1 MWLAI
6 HVPALPD
13 AHNLVKINFKVSR
26 HPHVNRNITTAADA
40 ERRRKNFVASL
51 GDRTF
56 GERMLGEPGVP
67 TPPAPPSPDTWYQ
80 RLAKYIPADSTVALV
95 AYVYVTSGVFKA
107 ANIAPASCSSQ
118 FFIVVAAFLV
128 IFEPPERLPVK
139 PMSNA

>member
-95 AYVYVTSGVFKA
+95 AYVYVTGGVFKA
-107 ANIAPASCSSQ
+107 ANIAPPSCSSQ
-118 FFIVVAAFLV
+118 FLSLLLHFSLS
-128 IFEPPERLPVK
+128 
-139 PMSNA
+139 SNHPSGFP